1 MPRRHPIKRTR
12 RGFELRLGLD
22 ERDVLRGL
30 PAQLRQ
36 LIEEESPSSD
46 PALIRL
52 YPPAY
57 PNDPIRNLEY
67 EMVAGDDLTKQR
79 LAAVETMERTIDAD
93 RLDEDELTA
102 WVAVANDLR
111 LVLGTRLEITEE
123 TREGDFPADDP
134 RAGAFALYAYLTFL
148 VDEGVG
154 ALSGELRIVSGPGDH
169 PGDDWSGSD

>member
-1 MPRRHPIKRTR
+1 VPRRHPIRRTR
-12 RGFELRLGLD
+12 RGFELRLGSD

-36 LIEEESPSSD
+36 LLEEESPSSD
-46 PALIRL
+46 PAVARL

-57 PNDPIRNLEY
+57 EDDPIRNLEY

-79 LAAVETMERTIDAD
+79 LAAVETMERTIDAE

-102 WVAVANDLR
+102 WIAVANDLR
-111 LVLGTRLEITEE
+111 LVLGTRLEITEA
-123 TREGDFPADDP
+123 TREGDFPPEDP

-148 VDEGVG
+148 VDEAVG
-154 ALSGELRIVSGPGDH
+154 AISGASRIVTGPDDD
-169 PGDDWSGSD
+169 PGAD

>member
-1 MPRRHPIKRTR
+1 VPRRHPIKRTR
-12 RGFELRLGLD
+12 RGFELRLGPE
-22 ERDVLRGL
+22 ERDVLRAL

-36 LIEEESPSSD
+36 LLEEESASSD
-46 PALIRL
+46 PAMARL

-57 PNDPIRNLEY
+57 PDDPIRNLEF

-79 LAAVETMERTIDAD
+79 LAAVETMERTIDAE

-102 WVAVANDLR
+102 WIAVANDLR

-154 ALSGELRIVSGPGDH
+154 AISGVTRIVSGPDDD
-169 PGDDWSGSD
+169 PGPD